1 MNETKEKSYTE
12 CFNEL
17 KSLVDSAA
25 EGQVEID
32 ELFDKVK
39 RAKELI
45 LVCKDKLSRTEV
57 DIELLTRQIEENQAE
72 N

>member
-1 MNETKEKSYTE
+1 MSYE
-12 CFNEL
+12 SKL
-17 KSLVDSAA
+17 KREDV
-25 EGQVEID
+25 D